1 MAVFCK
7 NSRTFV
13 LIVNIYIYSMQA
25 ERLSFF
31 SNLDV
36 SDEITC
42 PFLGRKVVVTGSFST
57 DRRTIRSTLLKLGA
71 SEVRYDKLQRS
82 THFLLVGE
90 NPDQEV
96 LDYYRLYV
104 HDGYNVCRI
113 GEEDLG
119 RIYNGDYAPYRMPAE
134 MVKELHL
141 TEEHLYWSAPEIC
154 GLKNLR
160 QSSPLRIMDGSTILY
175 GREIFVH
182 ISLMDMYPELPQL
195 VGCLGAYANTELA
208 DDADS
213 ILMPRNMPAE
223 VCRAVEE
230 YYNSSCATQFNMPFI
245 LFEDLIDYIQQ
256 RVDTYRDEV
265 MTELMNRFRCRDGH
279 KSAR

>member
-1 MAVFCK
+1 
-7 NSRTFV
+7 
-13 LIVNIYIYSMQA
+13 MQA
-25 ERLSFF
+25 EQLSFF
-31 SNLDV
+31 SDLDE
-36 SDEITC
+36 SDVLTC
-42 PFLGRKVVVTGSFST
+42 PFLGRRVVVTGHFST

-82 THFLLVGE
+82 THFLLVGDS
-90 NPDQEV
+90 PDQEV

-113 GEEDLG
+113 GEEDLE
-119 RIYNGDYAPYRMPAE
+119 RICNGDYAPYRMPAE

-141 TEEHLYWSAPEIC
+141 TEEHLYWSAPEIR

-160 QSSPLRIMDGSTILY
+160 QSSPLRIMDGNTVLY

-182 ISLMDMYPELPQL
+182 ISLMDIYPELAQL
-195 VGCLGAYANTELA
+195 IGCLGAYANTELA

-213 ILMPRNMPAE
+213 ILMPRDMPAE

-230 YYNSSCATQFNMPFI
+230 YYNASRATQFNLPFI
-245 LFEDLIDYIQQ
+245 LLEDLIDYIQQ
-256 RVDTYRDEV
+256 RVDTYSDEV
-265 MTELMNRFRCRDGH
+265 MSELMNRFHCRDNHNGE
-279 KSAR
+279 R